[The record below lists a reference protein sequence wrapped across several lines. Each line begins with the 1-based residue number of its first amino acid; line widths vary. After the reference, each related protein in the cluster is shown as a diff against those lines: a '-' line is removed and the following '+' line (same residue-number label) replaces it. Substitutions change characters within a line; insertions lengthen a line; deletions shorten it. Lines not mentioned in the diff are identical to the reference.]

1 MLRGSWRSALG
12 MPLSKT
18 VPEPGL
24 GFRVVDI
31 PAPFDIRRHGKP
43 SRGSLVAGEP
53 LTIRSDRKP
62 WSAVVGFPSAEH
74 AFVPPGGANVFCWA
88 VGIEGRLVSGAG
100 VLAHASADG
109 KRIFDQVALDPD
121 AREFHVLLDAPVDDA
136 QILVRQGAVPGPIE
150 LQISGFRCV
159 GLIDDPRQPLG
170 PPTGLESPLAR
181 WSRFYGDAFDDLGER
196 VRFLRFRTLAAPR
209 LMTWLDG
216 LELLL
221 VPGDEVSRAVYVSGL
236 YEPSTASALRK
247 VLHDGATFID
257 VGANVGLFTMLA
269 SRWVGPRGTVLAL
282 EPSRRE
288 CARLR
293 HHVDHNSLDNVR
305 VLQVA
310 AGTQRGS
317 ALLHVADAG
326 HAGQNTLEA
335 RFVYPEVKEAYS
347 EEVPVLAIDDAVR
360 EHHLEKVHAIKIDV
374 EGGEHNV
381 VAGARETIARDR
393 PTVILEMSG
402 AAVEPGHPAR
412 AGIEG
417 LLGSLGY
424 CLLAIDGETGTL
436 RRTVDLT
443 GPSENF
449 LAARPEVMA
458 SLGV

>member
-1 MLRGSWRSALG
+1 
-12 MPLSKT
+12 
-18 VPEPGL
+18 
-24 GFRVVDI
+24 
-31 PAPFDIRRHGKP
+31 
-43 SRGSLVAGEP
+43 
-53 LTIRSDRKP
+53 
-62 WSAVVGFPSAEH
+62 
-74 AFVPPGGANVFCWA
+74 
-88 VGIEGRLVSGAG
+88 
-100 VLAHASADG
+100 
-109 KRIFDQVALDPD
+109 
-121 AREFHVLLDAPVDDA
+121 
-136 QILVRQGAVPGPIE
+136 
-150 LQISGFRCV
+150 
-159 GLIDDPRQPLG
+159 
-170 PPTGLESPLAR
+170 
-181 WSRFYGDAFDDLGER
+181 
-196 VRFLRFRTLAAPR
+196 
-209 LMTWLDG
+209 
-216 LELLL
+216 
-221 VPGDEVSRAVYVSGL
+221 
-236 YEPSTASALRK
+236 
-247 VLHDGATFID
+247 
-257 VGANVGLFTMLA
+257 
-269 SRWVGPRGTVLAL
+269 
-282 EPSRRE
+282 
-288 CARLR
+288 
-293 HHVDHNSLDNVR
+293 VDHNSLDNVR

>member
-1 MLRGSWRSALG
+1 

-31 PAPFDIRRHGKP
+31 PSPFDIRRHGKP
-43 SRGSLVAGEP
+43 SRGALVAGEP

-62 WSAVVGFPSAEH
+62 WSGVVGFPSAEH
-74 AFVPPGGANVFCWA
+74 AFVPPRGANVFCWA
-88 VGIEGRLVSGAG
+88 VGIEARLVSGAA

-109 KRIFDQVALDPD
+109 KRILDQVALDLG
-121 AREFHVLLDAPVDDA
+121 AREFHVLLDAPVDGA
-136 QILVRQGAVPGPIE
+136 QILVRHGAVPGPTE

-159 GLIDDPRQPLG
+159 GLIDDAREPLR
-170 PPTGLESPLAR
+170 PPTGLELSPIAR

-236 YEPSTASALRK
+236 YEPSTVSVLRK

-257 VGANVGLFTMLA
+257 VGANVGLFSMLA

-293 HHVDHNSLDNVR
+293 HHLDHNSLDNVR

-310 AGTQRGS
+310 AGKERGS
-317 ALLHVADAG
+317 AVLHVADTG
-326 HAGQNTLEA
+326 HAGQNTLEPQ
-335 RFVYPEVKEAYS
+335 FVYPGVHEAYTELVS
-347 EEVPVLAIDDAVR
+347 VVDIDDVVR
-360 EHHLEKVHAIKIDV
+360 EQGLDRVHVIKVDV

-381 VAGARETIARDR
+381 LAGARQTIARDL
-393 PTVILEMSG
+393 PILLVEVTG
-402 AAVEPGHPAR
+402 AGPGPGHSAKTE
-412 AGIEG
+412 IEA

-424 CLLAIDGETGTL
+424 CFLAIDGETGKL
-436 RRTVDLT
+436 RRTTDLT

-449 LAARPEVMA
+449 LAARPEVIA
-458 SLGV
+458 TLGV